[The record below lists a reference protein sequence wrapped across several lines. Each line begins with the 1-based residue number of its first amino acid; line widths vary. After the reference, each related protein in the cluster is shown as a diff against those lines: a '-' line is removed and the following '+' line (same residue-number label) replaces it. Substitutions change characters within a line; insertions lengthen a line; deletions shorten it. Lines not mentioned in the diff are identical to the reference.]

1 MALPITMIK
10 ITMADP
16 INEADIIERL
26 NTAPS
31 VRGFFIAAVDIF
43 EDAIDNLV
51 QRIFRSDYLAVKAVI
66 NPLLGSSGPL
76 GNLSVRI
83 KLLFGLGVVADNVYH
98 DIEGIIELRDK
109 LNNDG
114 TEYSFTNPKILTP
127 IKKLHSIKQM
137 GSLQFEAIEPDDD
150 VDIEFYQLQLAR
162 QQQII
167 KSSLS
172 LMIVDTCNK
181 LNIDSPFTM

>member
-1 MALPITMIK
+1 
-10 ITMADP
+10 MADP

-26 NTAPS
+26 NIAPS
-31 VRGFFIAAVDIF
+31 VRGFFITAVDIF

-76 GNLSVRI
+76 GDLSVRI
-83 KLLFGLGVVADNVYH
+83 KLLFGLGVIADDVYH

-109 LNNDG
+109 LNSDG
-114 TEYSFTNPKILTP
+114 TEYSFTDPKLLTS
-127 IKKLHSIKQM
+127 IKKLNSIKRM
-137 GSLQFEAIEPDDD
+137 GSLQFEIIEPDDD
-150 VDIEFYQLQLAR
+150 IEFYRLQLTR

-167 KSSLS
+167 KSSLA

-181 LNIDSPFTM
+181 LNIDSPFTL